1 MSDHK
6 PFAYYDP
13 THDKLLWAEG
23 PQYVH
28 AQRTE
33 GMSLKPLYLHPSRP
47 EPARK
52 PMTEEEIKMALLIR
66 GFPYDAFRAG
76 IRFAEKHHGIGI
88 NKSDPDSIDLQSR
101 CRGDKP

>member
-13 THDKLLWAEG
+13 THDKLLWAES

-33 GMSLKPLYLHPSRP
+33 GEGMSLKPLYLHRRAA
-47 EPARK
+47 ELARK
-52 PMTEEEIKMALLIR
+52 PMTEEEIMDVCREACEN
-66 GFPYDAFRAG
+66 FRWPSSAIDC
-76 IRFAEKHHGIGI
+76 IRFAEKHHKIG
-88 NKSDPDSIDLQSR
+88 
-101 CRGDKP
+101 GDDE